1 MHALIGQCGEKFVCR
16 TSREGTPEL
25 YLDQFCPCH
34 SRIGNEEIR
43 ECSELLRET
52 QCKVTLEIQVLDFV
66 EQHLDAEPCDP
77 VSGAFKQNRENLFRK
92 AAAEKILKGK

>member
-1 MHALIGQCGEKFVCR
+1 
-16 TSREGTPEL
+16 
-25 YLDQFCPCH
+25 
-34 SRIGNEEIR
+34 
-43 ECSELLRET
+43 LLRGA
-52 QCKVTLEIQVLDFV
+52 QCKVTFEIQVLDFV